1 MLQIAG
7 SLASEPPR
15 KLVKQFGETSEVS
28 FLSRFGVP
36 GLARSQKFRFLLVGV
51 ANTVF
56 GYLLF
61 AGLLLVVGEDSYV
74 LTGVISHL
82 VATTLS
88 FGLNRTYVF
97 ESGGRILLDYLRFQ
111 VTYTLILA
119 LNLALL
125 IAFVEFLGWPV
136 LVAQAV
142 CLFFVAVSSYL
153 GHKYF
158 SFRRKGRAG
167 SSE

>member
-1 MLQIAG
+1 M
-7 SLASEPPR
+7 
-15 KLVKQFGETSEVS
+15 
-28 FLSRFGVP
+28 P

-51 ANTVF
+51 TNTVF

-61 AGLLLVVGEDSYV
+61 AGLLLAVGEESYV
-74 LTGVISHL
+74 FASVISHL
-82 VATTLS
+82 AATTLS

-97 ESGGRILLDYLRFQ
+97 GSRNRVVAEYLRFQ

-125 IAFVEFLGWPV
+125 IVFVEFLRWPV

-142 CLFFVAVSSYL
+142 CICFVAVSSYL

-158 SFRRKGRAG
+158 SFRHKGRAEP
-167 SSE
+167 SE

>member
-1 MLQIAG
+1 M
-7 SLASEPPR
+7 
-15 KLVKQFGETSEVS
+15 
-28 FLSRFGVP
+28 SRFGVT
-36 GLARSQKFRFLLVGV
+36 GLAKSQKFRFLVVGV

-61 AGLLLVVGEDSYV
+61 AGLLLAVGEESYV
-74 LTGVISHL
+74 LTGVLSHL

-88 FGLNRTYVF
+88 FGLNRNYVF
-97 ESGGRILLDYLRFQ
+97 GSDGRILLDYLRFQ

-119 LNLALL
+119 LNVALL
-125 IAFVEFLGWPV
+125 IAFVEFLRWPV

-142 CLFFVAVSSYL
+142 CLCFVAVSSYL

-158 SFRRKGRAG
+158 SFRHKGRVEP
-167 SSE
+167 SE

>member
-1 MLQIAG
+1 M
-7 SLASEPPR
+7 
-15 KLVKQFGETSEVS
+15 
-28 FLSRFGVP
+28 SRFEVAE
-36 GLARSQKFRFLLVGV
+36 LARSQKLRFLLVGV
-51 ANTVF
+51 ANTVC

-61 AGLLLVVGEDSYV
+61 AGVLLVVGEESYV

-97 ESGGRILLDYLRFQ
+97 GSDGRILLDYLRFQ

-119 LNLALL
+119 LNVALL
-125 IAFVEFLGWPV
+125 IAFVEFLRWPV

-142 CLFFVAVSSYL
+142 CLCFVAVSGYL
-153 GHKYF
+153 GHKHF
-158 SFRRKGRAG
+158 SFRRNGRAEP
-167 SSE
+167 SE

>member
-1 MLQIAG
+1 M
-7 SLASEPPR
+7 
-15 KLVKQFGETSEVS
+15 S
-28 FLSRFGVP
+28 FLSRFGVT
-36 GLARSQKFRFLLVGV
+36 GLAKSQKFRFLVVGV

-61 AGLLLVVGEDSYV
+61 AGLLFAAGEESYV
-74 LTGVISHL
+74 LTGVVSHL

-97 ESGGRILLDYLRFQ
+97 GSEGRILLDYLRFQ

-125 IAFVEFLGWPV
+125 IAFVEFLRWPA

-142 CLFFVAVSSYL
+142 CLFFVAVSSYV

-158 SFRRKGRAG
+158 SFRRTGRAE
-167 SSE
+167 SSK

>member
-1 MLQIAG
+1 MNA
-7 SLASEPPR
+7 
-15 KLVKQFGETSEVS
+15 VVT
-28 FLSRFGVP
+28 FLSIIGPKKLRG
-36 GLARSQKFRFLLVGV
+36 SQEVRFLLVGV

-61 AGLLLVVGEDSYV
+61 AGLLLAVGEESYV
-74 LTGVISHL
+74 LTGVVSHL

-97 ESGGRILLDYLRFQ
+97 GSDGRIFLDYLRFQ
-111 VTYTLILA
+111 VTSTLILA

-142 CLFFVAVSSYL
+142 CLFFVAVSSYV

-158 SFRRKGRAG
+158 SFRRTGRAE
-167 SSE
+167 SSK

>member
-1 MLQIAG
+1 M
-7 SLASEPPR
+7 
-15 KLVKQFGETSEVS
+15 S

-36 GLARSQKFRFLLVGV
+36 GLARSQKFRFLLVGL

-61 AGLLLVVGEDSYV
+61 AGLLLAVGEGSYV
-74 LTGVISHL
+74 LAGVVSHL

-97 ESGGRILLDYLRFQ
+97 ESRGRVLLEYLRFQ
-111 VTYTLILA
+111 MIYSVILG

-125 IAFVEFLGWPV
+125 IVFVELLGWPV
-136 LVAQAV
+136 LLAQAV
-142 CLFFVAVSSYL
+142 CLSFVAVSSFL

-158 SFRRKGRAG
+158 SFRRNGRAE

>member
-1 MLQIAG
+1 MTG
-7 SLASEPPR
+7 
-15 KLVKQFGETSEVS
+15 LVK
-28 FLSRFGVP
+28 
-36 GLARSQKFRFLLVGV
+36 SQKFRFLVVGV

-61 AGLLLVVGEDSYV
+61 AGLLFAVGEESYV
-74 LTGVISHL
+74 LTGVVSHL

-97 ESGGRILLDYLRFQ
+97 GSDGRILLDYLRFQ

-119 LNLALL
+119 LNLVLL
-125 IAFVEFLGWPV
+125 TAFVEFLRWPV

-142 CLFFVAVSSYL
+142 CLCFVAVSSYL
-153 GHKYF
+153 GHKHF
-158 SFRRKGRAG
+158 SFRRRGRVG

>member
-1 MLQIAG
+1 MALE
-7 SLASEPPR
+7 LPR
-15 KLVKQFGETSEVS
+15 KLVRQFGATSEVS
-28 FLSRFGVP
+28 FLSRFRVP
-36 GLARSQKFRFLLVGV
+36 ELARGQKFRFLLVGV
-51 ANTVF
+51 ANTIF
-56 GYLLF
+56 GYFLF
-61 AGLLLVVGEDSYV
+61 AGLLLAVGEESYV

-82 VATTLS
+82 LATTLS

-97 ESGGRILLDYLRFQ
+97 GPRGRILLDYLRFQ

-125 IAFVEFLGWPV
+125 IAFVEFLRWPV

-142 CLFFVAVSSYL
+142 CLFFVAVSSYV

-158 SFRRKGRAG
+158 SFRRTGRAE
-167 SSE
+167 SSK

>member
-1 MLQIAG
+1 MSRSVTIL
-7 SLASEPPR
+7 EPGLR
-15 KLVKQFGETSEVS
+15 EKSVEQFVTTSEVS
-28 FLSRFGVP
+28 FLSRCGAP
-36 GLARSQKFRFLLVGV
+36 GLARSQKFRFLLVGL
-51 ANTVF
+51 ANTVI
-56 GYLLF
+56 GYFLF
-61 AGLLLVVGEDSYV
+61 AGLLLAVGEESYV
-74 LTGVISHL
+74 LTGVISHI

-97 ESGGRILLDYLRFQ
+97 GSEGRILLGYLKFQ
-111 VTYTLILA
+111 MIYTLILA

-125 IAFVEFLGWPV
+125 IAFVEFLRWPV

-158 SFRRKGRAG
+158 SFRRNGRAE

>member
-1 MLQIAG
+1 M
-7 SLASEPPR
+7 
-15 KLVKQFGETSEVS
+15 S
-28 FLSRFGVP
+28 FLSRCGAP
-36 GLARSQKFRFLLVGV
+36 ALARSQKFRFLLVGL

-61 AGLLLVVGEDSYV
+61 AGLLLAFGEESYV
-74 LTGVISHL
+74 LTGVISHI

-97 ESGGRILLDYLRFQ
+97 GSEGRILLGYLKFQ
-111 VTYTLILA
+111 MIYTLILA

-125 IAFVEFLGWPV
+125 IAFVEFLRWPV

-158 SFRRKGRAG
+158 SFRRDGRAE

>member
-1 MLQIAG
+1 M
-7 SLASEPPR
+7 
-15 KLVKQFGETSEVS
+15 S
-28 FLSRFGVP
+28 FLSRFGVT
-36 GLARSQKFRFLLVGV
+36 GLAKSQKFRFLVVGV

-61 AGLLLVVGEDSYV
+61 AGLLFAVGEESYV
-74 LTGVISHL
+74 LTGVVSHL
-82 VATTLS
+82 LATTLS

-97 ESGGRILLDYLRFQ
+97 GSDGRILLDYLRFQ
-111 VTYTLILA
+111 VSYTLILA

-125 IAFVEFLGWPV
+125 IAFVEFIRWPA

-142 CLFFVAVSSYL
+142 CLFFVAVSSYV

-158 SFRRKGRAG
+158 SFRRTGRAE
-167 SSE
+167 SSK

>member
-1 MLQIAG
+1 MSQIAK
-7 SLASEPPR
+7 SLASGPPR
-15 KLVKQFGETSEVS
+15 KLVEQFGTTSEVS
-28 FLSRFGVP
+28 FLSRFGVT
-36 GLARSQKFRFLLVGV
+36 GLAKSQKFRFLVVGV

-61 AGLLLVVGEDSYV
+61 AGLLFAVGEESYV
-74 LTGVISHL
+74 LTGVVSHL

-97 ESGGRILLDYLRFQ
+97 GSDGRILLDYLRFQ

-125 IAFVEFLGWPV
+125 IAFVEFLRWPV

-142 CLFFVAVSSYL
+142 CLCFVAVSSYL

-158 SFRRKGRAG
+158 SFRHKGRAEP
-167 SSE
+167 SE

>member
-1 MLQIAG
+1 
-7 SLASEPPR
+7 
-15 KLVKQFGETSEVS
+15 VS

>member
-1 MLQIAG
+1 M
-7 SLASEPPR
+7 
-15 KLVKQFGETSEVS
+15 
-28 FLSRFGVP
+28 P

-51 ANTVF
+51 TNTVF

-61 AGLLLVVGEDSYV
+61 AGLLLAVGEESYV
-74 LTGVISHL
+74 LASVIGHL
-82 VATTLS
+82 AATTLS

-97 ESGGRILLDYLRFQ
+97 GSRNRVVAEYLRFQ

-125 IAFVEFLGWPV
+125 IVFVEFIGWPV

-142 CLFFVAVSSYL
+142 CLCFVAVSSYL

-158 SFRRKGRAG
+158 SFRHKGRAEP
-167 SSE
+167 SE